1 MRKSFCVM
9 RIVKIVKQGI
19 AKQMNLLQ
27 HSIDVRDTEN
37 RKVVKIAIFQRKIR
51 SRYIILNKTI
61 FSILVQR
68 AK

>member
-9 RIVKIVKQGI
+9 RIVKIVKQAI

-27 HSIDVRDTEN
+27 HSIDVRDIEN

-51 SRYIILNKTI
+51 SRYIISNKTI